1 MSRICD
7 FIIQK
12 EELNPGEKA
21 EIRDEQE
28 KDLAY
33 QKWLDSREAE
43 NELKVL
49 TGFET
54 ALEVST
60 QTGT

>member
-12 EELNPGEKA
+12 EELNTGEKA

-43 NELKVL
+43 NEQELAESQNNGIL
-49 TGFET
+49 F
-54 ALEVST
+54 
-60 QTGT
+60 

>member
-12 EELNPGEKA
+12 EELNTGEKA

-33 QKWLDSREAE
+33 QKWLDSRESE
-43 NELKVL
+43 NEHELAESQNNGIL
-49 TGFET
+49 F
-54 ALEVST
+54 
-60 QTGT
+60 